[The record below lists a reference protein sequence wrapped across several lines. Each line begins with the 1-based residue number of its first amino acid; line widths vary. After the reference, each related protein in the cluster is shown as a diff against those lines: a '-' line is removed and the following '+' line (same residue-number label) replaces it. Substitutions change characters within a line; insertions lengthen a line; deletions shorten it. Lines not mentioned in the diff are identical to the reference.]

1 MTQLTRILFLTF
13 NIIVPVKHSSSVFLE
28 NLQPL
33 TGLVDTV
40 ILLPLSILT
49 TFSLLV
55 RLRKEPFNQ
64 LARDNKDKPVQDN
77 FGVAH

>member
-1 MTQLTRILFLTF
+1 MYQSNILAQFFRELSIF
-13 NIIVPVKHSSSVFLE
+13 
-28 NLQPL
+28 

-40 ILLPLSILT
+40 ILPHLSILT
-49 TFSLLV
+49 TVSLLV

-64 LARDNKDKPVQDN
+64 LARDNEDKPVQDN

>member
-1 MTQLTRILFLTF
+1 MYVIGHLYYLELTEKFL
-13 NIIVPVKHSSSVFLE
+13 
-28 NLQPL
+28 
-33 TGLVDTV
+33 